1 MEKTCWRPFAYLVP
15 DHLAAQDHLNAMA
28 KKGWEL
34 DRIAWG
40 YFAKFKRSQ
49 REDLTYFLDWTDPE
63 KGEQED
69 YLQLCRDA
77 GWDLESVKY
86 QYQPISGHGNR
97 ASVTITAYNNRP
109 FPDSARIALAM
120 AALLSDGMFTTTE
133 KNKAKICF
141 TVNNIFD
148 WD

>member
-1 MEKTCWRPFAYLVP
+1 MQNKIITLPISGGAGTSHFNRFQADMENLLDTAADTLQDDLFIDTLEDDVSAANWDRYTKIVRGIFA
-15 DHLAAQDHLNAMA
+15 A
-28 KKGWEL
+28 
-34 DRIAWG
+34 
-40 YFAKFKRSQ
+40 
-49 REDLTYFLDWTDPE
+49 
-63 KGEQED
+63 
-69 YLQLCRDA
+69 RDA
-77 GWDLESVKY
+77 GWTLESVKY

>member
-1 MEKTCWRPFAYLVP
+1 MQSKIITLPISSGAGTSPISRFQADMENLLDTAVYTLQDDLFIGTLEDDVSAENWERYTKIVRGIFA
-15 DHLAAQDHLNAMA
+15 A
-28 KKGWEL
+28 
-34 DRIAWG
+34 
-40 YFAKFKRSQ
+40 
-49 REDLTYFLDWTDPE
+49 
-63 KGEQED
+63 
-69 YLQLCRDA
+69 RDA

-97 ASVTITAYNNRP
+97 ASVTITAYNNRS